1 MKLRIL
7 RLISISILIIGTISV
22 QAQINN
28 KEQLLKAS
36 AEYYASLKNFSIT
49 IFDISKTSIAE
60 DTSISVYYCY
70 FNRDAN
76 KTIFS
81 TSGESE
87 IYIVSDKMYSINRV
101 DSSYYQIKSKE
112 KKNTVYLQFF
122 NHLPIIERGDFFE
135 NISKEHL
142 IFKETD
148 DYYLL
153 MNFNKL
159 YKFRKDNCSLAYIIN
174 TKQDYEHGGIFY
186 KRIELKECRPSD
198 AEYKN
203 QFLISDLMIA
213 GVRSKKNI
221 KKERKTFFNRE
232 LLKGPSNN
240 LLNNNIPFSG
250 KLVLLD
256 MFYESCYPC
265 IRSLPF
271 VRDLYEN
278 RDSSFI
284 VIGVDSNPNDS
295 LNMKKFLARY
305 EISYPV
311 IIGQTAM
318 AIENSLKISLWP
330 TLVLVDQNGTVLE
343 RYEGES
349 EKFLKKIKKKYLNK

>member
-1 MKLRIL
+1 MRLRIL
-7 RLISISILIIGTISV
+7 WLISISILIISTISV

-36 AEYYASLKNFSIT
+36 AEYYASLKNFSII

-60 DTSISVYYCY
+60 DTSTSVYYCY
-70 FNRDAN
+70 FNKDAN

-87 IYIVSDKMYSINRV
+87 IYMVSDKMYSINRV

-112 KKNTVYLQFF
+112 KNNTVYLQFF
-122 NHLPIIERGDFFE
+122 NHLPIIEKGDFFE

-159 YKFRKDNCSLAYIIN
+159 YKFRKYNYSLACIIN
-174 TKQDYEHGGIFY
+174 TKQDYEHGGTSY
-186 KRIELKECRPSD
+186 KRVELKECRPSD

-203 QFLISDLMIA
+203 QFTISDLMIA
-213 GVRSKKNI
+213 GVRNKKNI
-221 KKERKTFFNRE
+221 KKERLSFFNRE
-232 LLKGPSNN
+232 LLKGPPNN
-240 LLNNNIPFSG
+240 LLNNNIPFPG

-256 MFYESCYPC
+256 IFYESCYPC
-265 IRSLPF
+265 IRSLPL
-271 VRDLYEN
+271 VTDLYEN
-278 RDSSFI
+278 RDSTFI
-284 VIGVDSNPNDS
+284 VIGVDSNPRDS
-295 LNMKKFLARY
+295 LNIKRFLERY
-305 EISYPV
+305 AINYPV
-311 IIGQTAM
+311 FIGQTAV

-330 TLVLVDQNGTVLE
+330 TFVLVDQNGRVLE
-343 RYEGES
+343 RCEGES
-349 EKFLKKIKKKYLNK
+349 ESFFKRIKKKYLSK